1 MRSRNRPTIASNSPQ
16 LAPVLRVT
24 RQGYCQPAHS
34 PHGCPVVFVSRP
46 TNDAHLIVLSVNAVW
61 PGEAMRAKLLEE
73 EVKKSCHSFS
83 TPRISSSIEARGV
96 DDTAKILDF
105 YCTAGTLARN

>member
-1 MRSRNRPTIASNSPQ
+1 
-16 LAPVLRVT
+16 
-24 RQGYCQPAHS
+24 
-34 PHGCPVVFVSRP
+34 
-46 TNDAHLIVLSVNAVW
+46 
-61 PGEAMRAKLLEE
+61 MRAKLLEE

-105 YCTAGTLARN
+105 YCTAGTLARNIPRSAHTVVQSAAG